1 MKIYKPVSSKSS
13 DIKNIIHH
21 ISLALAT
28 YEFSLSINDF
38 IEKPTGYYS
47 SDHFIF
53 SQKEDSRLKLAFYYF
68 SNSNS
73 VLYLKN
79 ISDDP
84 IFVDSFK
91 MNELYQMQCSLI
103 EILSNSK
110 CLSKSEMIIRDI
122 IL

>member
-1 MKIYKPVSSKSS
+1 MKVYKPVSSKSS

-21 ISLALAT
+21 INLALAP

-38 IEKPTGYYS
+38 IENPPGYYS

-53 SQKEDSRLKLAFYYF
+53 SEKEYSRLQLALYYF
-68 SNSNS
+68 YNSNS

-79 ISDDP
+79 RDYP
-84 IFVDSFK
+84 IYVDSFK

-103 EILSNSK
+103 EMLSISK